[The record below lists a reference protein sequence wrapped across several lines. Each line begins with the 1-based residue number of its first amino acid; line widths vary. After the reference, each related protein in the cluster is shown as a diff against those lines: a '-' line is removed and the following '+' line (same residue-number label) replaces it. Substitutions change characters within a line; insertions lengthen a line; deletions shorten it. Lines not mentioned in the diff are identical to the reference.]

1 MTIFP
6 GSFYLLL
13 EIESQ
18 LKHILFCSCFSL
30 SSAKNWDGLSFSSW
44 FLLYLDLEPKGSMK
58 VNNTAHTVRSLGRE
72 ADSSMRVTHVG
83 FSWKE
88 RGKPFSRPQHYS
100 TLPCS
105 ATLIPPIL
113 GQYILGLGSR
123 LTWAALEA
131 FTKSS
136 VPAPSY

>member
-1 MTIFP
+1 
-6 GSFYLLL
+6 
-13 EIESQ
+13 
-18 LKHILFCSCFSL
+18 
-30 SSAKNWDGLSFSSW
+30 
-44 FLLYLDLEPKGSMK
+44 MK
-58 VNNTAHTVRSLGRE
+58 VNNTAHTVHSLERE

-88 RGKPFSRPQHYS
+88 QGKPFSRPQHYS
-100 TLPCS
+100 TLPWS
-105 ATLIPPIL
+105 ATVIPSIL